1 MNEVAKT
8 KSNREIYQQKLNK
21 VVEYVHNHLDEK
33 IEIKTL
39 AELSHFSPYHFHRIT
54 RALLGEPIGAYIS
67 RIRLETAAKMI
78 RYSELSIEEI
88 SYHVGYE
95 TPSSLTKAFRQ
106 HFGTTPSNYR
116 KNKKINFKTTVRM
129 ETTLNIKK
137 PKINTLED
145 KDCIYL
151 TLKGA
156 YEKLDYPAAW
166 TTLWQVVKEQKLFTA
181 GIEHLGQ
188 AFDDP
193 NVTEENQIR
202 YDACLVVHKEAK
214 PSGNV
219 GTKVLKGGKFAIFHY
234 QGSYSNLGA
243 VYDYIFNTWLMESD
257 HELRDE
263 PVREKYLNNPEK
275 TAEDKLKTEIYI
287 PIQ

>member
-1 MNEVAKT
+1 MAKI

-21 VVEYVHNHLDEK
+21 VVEYIHNHLDEK

-54 RALLGEPIGAYIS
+54 RALLREPIGSYIS

-78 RYSELSIEEI
+78 RYSESSIEQI

-116 KNKKINFKTTVRM
+116 KNKNINFKTTVRM

-137 PKINTLED
+137 PKINTIED

-156 YEKLDYPAAW
+156 YE
-166 TTLWQVVKEQKLFTA
+166 
-181 GIEHLGQ
+181 
-188 AFDDP
+188 
-193 NVTEENQIR
+193 
-202 YDACLVVHKEAK
+202 
-214 PSGNV
+214 
-219 GTKVLKGGKFAIFHY
+219 
-234 QGSYSNLGA
+234 
-243 VYDYIFNTWLMESD
+243 
-257 HELRDE
+257 
-263 PVREKYLNNPEK
+263 
-275 TAEDKLKTEIYI
+275 
-287 PIQ
+287 

>member
-1 MNEVAKT
+1 MAKT